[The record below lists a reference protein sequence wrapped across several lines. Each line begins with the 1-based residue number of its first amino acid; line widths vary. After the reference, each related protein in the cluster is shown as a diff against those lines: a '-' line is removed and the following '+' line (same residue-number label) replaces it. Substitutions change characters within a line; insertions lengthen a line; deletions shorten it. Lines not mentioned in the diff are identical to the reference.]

1 MASKTERLVPWIS
14 MEEWKQVYKQVY
26 SEKRK
31 EKWAGLNQMIMWK
44 SRVTKLSLGIECSL
58 YLLQAILRDEEYK
71 FDANHALSENDIALM
86 YSTAIIRFINL
97 ISHLGQVDLRHQPI
111 SAIAEMAGI
120 PDWVVSIRH
129 EATHAKMPSLDILRP
144 GANLA
149 MEWLKENYWRTE
161 EENSF
166 DLYWPAESN
175 NATSRMMLAKMKEAK
190 EEETG
195 SAPKCVVLSK
205 ELQQAVSMLV
215 LLLKEMGSRNS
226 INEIQSRELHQYL
239 YKLWLQTKN
248 FATPLNKK
256 EIANLTVP
264 LKKLQPLVFD
274 DIKRLL
280 SELVESDGEEELEH
294 DVEKEAVFEGKC
306 FISALCRSPH
316 LLTKPGKGTIFS
328 NLQPIWNWIQQWKIV
343 PHLMNSLVHIEI
355 ADDNIR
361 KAHLSLISALANAL
375 LHAQNNPR
383 NAKSIFKFDE
393 NWRSTNW
400 KKMTLPILQDPH
412 PDTWNTVSKLFQL
425 QNPPVDAT
433 KQEKVAALLRLY
445 LDGNTSDEPSRR
457 AGFGKSTMH
466 SKIYTVEMVDPQ
478 KEKPQEQE
486 DSRDRC
492 PQVDESS
499 PDPAPVI
506 DVWTLCSEHDWSR
519 IPIGSL
525 PKNRIEEL
533 EFKGVEWELVDAE
546 SDDCNS
552 DRLTN
557 GTKRTGERFDWNSLM
572 RKRRRRGGLTKEG
585 PAGQSA
591 ATTR

>member
-1 MASKTERLVPWIS
+1 MASNTKRLVPWIS

-26 SEKRK
+26 SKKR
-31 EKWAGLNQMIMWK
+31 EDKWAGLNQMIVWK
-44 SRVTKLSLGIECSL
+44 SRVAKLSLGIECSL

-149 MEWLKENYWRTE
+149 MGWLKENYWRTE
-161 EENSF
+161 EENSY
-166 DLYWPAESN
+166 DLYWPESN
-175 NATSRMMLAKMKEAK
+175 SATSRMMRTKTKEAK
-190 EEETG
+190 EEEETG
-195 SAPKCVVLSK
+195 SAAKCAVVSK

-215 LLLKEMGSRNS
+215 LLLKEMASRNS
-226 INEIQSRELHQYL
+226 INEIQSPELHQYL

-280 SELVESDGEEELEH
+280 SELVESDGEEEMEH
-294 DVEKEAVFEGKC
+294 DAEKDAAFQGKC
-306 FISALCRSPH
+306 FVSALCQSPH

-328 NLQPIWNWIQQWKIV
+328 SLKPIWSWIQEWKLI

-355 ADDNIR
+355 ADNNIR
-361 KAHLSLISALANAL
+361 KAQLGLISALANAIL
-375 LHAQNNPR
+375 QAQNHPQY
-383 NAKSIFKFDE
+383 AKNIFKFDE
-393 NWRSTNW
+393 SWRSTNW
-400 KKMTLPILQDPH
+400 EKMTLPILQDPV
-412 PDTWNTVSKLFQL
+412 PDTWSTVSKLFQL
-425 QNPPVDAT
+425 HNPPVDAT
-433 KQEKVAALLRLY
+433 KQEKVAALLHLY
-445 LDGNTSDEPSRR
+445 LDGNMSAEPSRR

-466 SKIYTVEMVDPQ
+466 SKIYTVEMLNPL
-478 KEKPQEQE
+478 KEKPLEQE

-492 PQVDESS
+492 LQVDVSS
-499 PDPAPVI
+499 LDPAPVI

-519 IPIGSL
+519 IPFGSL
-525 PKNRIEEL
+525 PKNRIDEL
-533 EFKGVEWELVDAE
+533 EFKGVEWEFVDAE
-546 SDDCNS
+546 WDDCDS

-585 PAGQSA
+585 PAGQSVA
-591 ATTR
+591 ATR